1 MENFEIHNRTIYCK
15 TLDKLLSL
23 LDSYIYDIN
32 PLYEGIKVSRVKHT
46 VLLTDD
52 NVTDF
57 WKYTLTYD
65 RGLKLTHKTYKGK
78 TKLLKNP
85 VTVKKD
91 DKIIS
96 TDINEIIKIILG
108 DNATIEDTN

>member
-65 RGLKLTHKTYKGK
+65 RGLKLTKNNLLT
-78 TKLLKNP
+78 TKSSP
-85 VTVKKD
+85 D
-91 DKIIS
+91 
-96 TDINEIIKIILG
+96 IIL
-108 DNATIEDTN
+108 NIFLINNKK